1 MQIEI
6 PTKKISSL
14 IMMQFTDEISC
25 RCFRQYSQTKKAFLV
40 NIERIIS
47 EIQRMK
53 KKLGMHLLVNSISKY
68 DMLILLMELQ
78 MKNYS
83 W

>member
-53 KKLGMHLLVNSISKY
+53 KKI
-68 DMLILLMELQ
+68 
-78 MKNYS
+78 
-83 W
+83 

>member
-25 RCFRQYSQTKKAFLV
+25 RCFHQYSQTKKAFLV

-53 KKLGMHLLVNSISKY
+53 KKI
-68 DMLILLMELQ
+68 
-78 MKNYS
+78 
-83 W
+83 